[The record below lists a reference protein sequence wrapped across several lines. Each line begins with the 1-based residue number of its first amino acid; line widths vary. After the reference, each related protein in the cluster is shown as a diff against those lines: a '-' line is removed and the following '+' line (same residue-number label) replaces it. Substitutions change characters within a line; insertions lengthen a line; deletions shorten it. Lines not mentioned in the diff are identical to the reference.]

1 MFTHYMFKNHQL
13 LEIDPLS
20 AYKILACNRY
30 IFHRSEQNNTNWFTE
45 QTIMLKKRFTE
56 IHEPH
61 KEMRP
66 LEINAVLEMQ
76 MAFTEC
82 DFLAISDDAD
92 SWENSASYADLFA
105 ATRDWVIT
113 MFHIF
118 NCDVDMR

>member
-1 MFTHYMFKNHQL
+1 
-13 LEIDPLS
+13 
-20 AYKILACNRY
+20 
-30 IFHRSEQNNTNWFTE
+30 
-45 QTIMLKKRFTE
+45 MLKKRFTE
-56 IHEPH
+56 LHDTH
-61 KEMRP
+61 KADGP

-92 SWENSASYADLFA
+92 SWKNSASYADLFA